1 MTRTTRSFAAAALAG
16 AVAFAAVPA
25 AQAQE
30 NTAAATVLE
39 NLPKVAV
46 DADGGYYELIDGKYT
61 AIDPVPAGVDKEN
74 AAVIERGNGK
84 VTITFKD
91 GREPITFDDPSA
103 TGAAGEPA
111 VTATET
117 PLTLTVEET
126 TSTPAPAPSTTTVLD
141 TTINATVTN
150 TSAAAETKE
159 LSGGAIAGI
168 AAAAVVPIV
177 IAGVTY
183 YLNQDGQ
190 TLVGSSDRVNQEPTP
205 EEKAESDRLRAEHG
219 DEIAAQQEAAA
230 EASRGVAAE
239 TGSNTLARTLF
250 ALLIAVVLGSA
261 VFVAGRRFLV

>member
-1 MTRTTRSFAAAALAG
+1 MTRTIRSFAAAALAG
-16 AVAFAAVPA
+16 VVTFAAVPA

-30 NTAAATVLE
+30 GTQETAQENTDAATALE
-39 NLPKVAV
+39 HLPKVAV

-61 AIDPVPAGVDKEN
+61 KIDPVPAGVDKEN
-74 AAVIERGNGK
+74 AAVVERGNGK

-91 GREPITFDDPSA
+91 GREPITFD
-103 TGAAGEPA
+103 EPT

-150 TSAAAETKE
+150 TSTAAETKE

-168 AAAAVVPIV
+168 AAAAAVPIV

-190 TLVGSSDRVNQEPTP
+190 TLVGSSDRVNQEPTA

-261 VFVAGRRFLV
+261 AFVAGRRFLV

>member
-103 TGAAGEPA
+103 TGAADEPT
-111 VTATET
+111 VT
-117 PLTLTVEET
+117 
-126 TSTPAPAPSTTTVLD
+126 
-141 TTINATVTN
+141 ATVTN

-219 DEIAAQQEAAA
+219 DEIAAQQEAAV
-230 EASRGVAAE
+230 ETSRGVAAE

-250 ALLIAVVLGSA
+250 ALLVAVVLGSA
-261 VFVAGRRFLV
+261 AFVAGRRFLV